1 MKKRILLVVDNEEWA
16 LGNIAYK
23 LKENLKEFYD
33 INVVTLEMF
42 KDNIVKIM
50 ILSKKYD
57 LIHFL
62 WRGHIYWLY
71 SDFAKDYIKN
81 LGYEFKEFSNEFVS
95 NNIITT
101 TICDHLFL
109 TEDEEKTTELI
120 LSNVKNYIVTSQK
133 LKEIYNNIPNVKSP
147 KCVIHDGVDLN
158 MFYKKKEGRKDNN
171 IRIGWAENSKFTDS
185 ENDADLKGLNKI
197 IKPAIKELKEEGYNI
212 EEKFADRNEGMIP
225 HEKMPEYYN
234 SIDVYI
240 CASKTEG
247 TPAPVLEAMAC
258 GIPIISTDVGI
269 VPEAF
274 GEKQKEFIM
283 EERTKEC
290 LKSKLKK
297 LIENKEYFE
306 ELSKENLE
314 QIKKWD
320 WKTISLQYKEFFDE
334 NLKDGEIKNA

>member
-16 LGNIAYK
+16 LGNIAYQ
-23 LKENLKEFYD
+23 LRRNLKDFYSID
-33 INVVTLEMF
+33 IITLDMF
-42 KDNIVKIM
+42 NDNIIKVI
-50 ILSKKYD
+50 ILSQLYD
-57 LIHFL
+57 LTHFL
-62 WRGHIYWLY
+62 WRGHILWID
-71 SDFAKDYIKN
+71 SIQARKYINKI
-81 LGYEFKEFSNEFVS
+81 GFEYENFINEYVK

-133 LKEIYNNIPNVKSP
+133 LKVIYNNIPNIKSP

-158 MFYKKKEGRKDNN
+158 LFYKKKEERKDNN
-171 IRIGWAENSKFTDS
+171 IRIGWAGNSKFTDS

-258 GIPIISTDVGI
+258 GIPIISTNVGI

-290 LKSKLKK
+290 LKNKLKK

-320 WKTISLQYKEFFDE
+320 WKIISLQYKKFFDE
-334 NLKDGEIKNA
+334 NLKDGEIENA

>member
-16 LGNIAYK
+16 LGNIAYN

-133 LKEIYNNIPNVKSP
+133 LKEIYNNIPNIKSP

-171 IRIGWAENSKFTDS
+171 IRTKNPEIIYIHTDRFLRIFYFIYLHHFLPAGS
-185 ENDADLKGLNKI
+185 SRPHTPHGLPFLPEEHM
-197 IKPAIKELKEEGYNI
+197 PAQRKVRLLPSG
-212 EEKFADRNEGMIP
+212 
-225 HEKMPEYYN
+225 
-234 SIDVYI
+234 
-240 CASKTEG
+240 
-247 TPAPVLEAMAC
+247 
-258 GIPIISTDVGI
+258 
-269 VPEAF
+269 
-274 GEKQKEFIM
+274 
-283 EERTKEC
+283 
-290 LKSKLKK
+290 
-297 LIENKEYFE
+297 
-306 ELSKENLE
+306 
-314 QIKKWD
+314 
-320 WKTISLQYKEFFDE
+320 
-334 NLKDGEIKNA
+334 